1 MIEVT
6 TTFSSRLDEAL
17 AIRQLKPVD
26 LSKRTGISESTIS
39 QYRSGYAKP
48 KQDKLSLISDA
59 LNVSPAWLMGLNVPM
74 SINNVDLVI
83 TAEDSGIQ
91 FVIENMK
98 RDSSF
103 YDKILSY
110 AKYIAEERK

>member
-1 MIEVT
+1 MIEVVS
-6 TTFSSRLDEAL
+6 TFNKRIDEAL
-17 AIRQLKPVD
+17 NIRQLKPVD
-26 LSKRTGISESTIS
+26 LSKRTGISEATIS

-59 LNVSPAWLMGLNVPM
+59 LDVSPAWLMGLNVPM
-74 SINNVDLVI
+74 NIDHVDYVI
-83 TAEDSGIQ
+83 ASEDAGIQ

-98 RDSSF
+98 KDSSF

-110 AKYIAEERK
+110 AEYIAERK